1 MAPVRLVVLGP
12 EVACVPVVDEP
23 FWIGRD
29 PGCDL
34 CLWDLRISRKHARVA
49 RAHGEYVLTS
59 EGRHGVWVNGRRV
72 PLLPL
77 RHGDRIDL
85 MPPDTS
91 PAVTMR
97 FENDLEGT
105 YVPDPMSLSAVWLD
119 RERAANSSRSIP
131 GYDVEGPVDPARTD
145 VLKARKR
152 GLPGGGEAV
161 LRVFPAVPGG
171 PATDS
176 WLRLLTALAGATHPS
191 LVRVVEGGL
200 LPVEGGGRR
209 WIALEPAVG
218 RPASLRIPEGP
229 QAVVTVCRRA
239 RSLAAGLHLLHS
251 RGVVHGGVRPSN
263 LILRSDGS
271 AVLIGLGRTHVRRDG
286 AYELGGA
293 RGEGEYVAPEA
304 AVEGALPTP
313 PADVYALAALTQAM
327 ATGRAPFAG
336 DGVAAPRGPRLS
348 SDTATG
354 PLPAPLEDVLSR
366 ALSEDVTARPTAEDF
381 GQVLA
386 YVEATL
392 AKAVP

>member
-1 MAPVRLVVLGP
+1 MSPVRLVVLGV
-12 EVACVPVVDEP
+12 EAASVPVVDEP

-34 CLWDLRISRKHARVA
+34 CLWDLRISRKHVRLA

-59 EGRHGVWVNGRRV
+59 EGRHGVWVNGSRV

-85 MPPDTS
+85 TPPDSS
-91 PAVTMR
+91 PPVTLR
-97 FENDLEGT
+97 FENELEGT
-105 YVPDPMSLSAVWLD
+105 YVPDGSSLSAAWLD
-119 RERAANSSRSIP
+119 RERASNSSRSIP
-131 GYDVEGPVDPARTD
+131 GFDVVGPIDPARTD
-145 VLKARKR
+145 VLAARKR
-152 GLPGGGEAV
+152 GGGGEAV
-161 LRVFPAVPGG
+161 IRVFPAVPGG

-191 LVRVVEGGL
+191 LAHVLEGGL
-200 LPVEGGGRR
+200 LPVESGGRR
-209 WIALEPAVG
+209 WIALELVTG
-218 RPASLRIPEGP
+218 RPASVRISEGP
-229 QAVVTVCRRA
+229 QPLVTVCRRA
-239 RSLAAGLHLLHS
+239 RSIAAGLHLLHS
-251 RGVVHGGVRPSN
+251 RGVVHGGVCPSN
-263 LILRSDGS
+263 LILKVDGN

-286 AYELGGA
+286 AFRLAGA
-293 RGEGEYVAPEA
+293 SGEGAYVAPEA
-304 AVEGALPTP
+304 AVEGALATP
-313 PADVYALAALTQAM
+313 PADVYGLAALTQAM

-336 DGVAAPRGPRLS
+336 DGVTAPRGPRLS
-348 SDTATG
+348 SDIATG
-354 PLPAPLEDVLSR
+354 PLPAPLEDVLAR

>member
-1 MAPVRLVVLGP
+1 MSPVRLVVLGA
-12 EVACVPVVDEP
+12 EAACVPVVDEP

-34 CLWDLRISRKHARVA
+34 CLWDLRISRKHARLA
-49 RAHGEYVLTS
+49 RAHGEYVLSS
-59 EGRHGVWVNGRRV
+59 EGRHGVWVNGTRV
-72 PLLPL
+72 PFLPL

-85 MPPDTS
+85 MPPDSS
-91 PAVTMR
+91 PPVTLR
-97 FENDLEGT
+97 FENELEGSF
-105 YVPDPMSLSAVWLD
+105 VSDSASVSAAWLD

-131 GYDVEGPVDPARTD
+131 GYDIEGPLDPARTD
-145 VLKARKR
+145 VLKARHR
-152 GLPGGGEAV
+152 VSGAEAV
-161 LRVFPAVPGG
+161 LRVYPVVPGG

-191 LVRVVEGGL
+191 LVRVLEGGL

-209 WIALEPAVG
+209 WVALEFVAG
-218 RPASLRIPEGP
+218 RPASLRIAEGP
-229 QAVVTVCRRA
+229 KALVTVCRRA

-263 LILRSDGS
+263 LILKPDGG
-271 AVLIGLGRTHVRRDG
+271 AVLIGLGRTHIRRDG
-286 AYELGGA
+286 GFRLSGA
-293 RGEGEYVAPEA
+293 VGEGAYVAPEA
-304 AVEGALPTP
+304 AVEGALATP
-313 PADVYALAALTQAM
+313 PADVYGLAALTQAM

-336 DGVAAPRGPRLS
+336 DGVAAPLGPRLS
-348 SDTATG
+348 SDIASG
-354 PLPAPLEDVLSR
+354 PLPAPLEDVLAR

>member
-1 MAPVRLVVLGP
+1 MSPVRLVVLGP
-12 EVACVPVVDEP
+12 VPASVPVVDEP

-34 CLWDLRISRKHARVA
+34 CLWDLRISRKHARLG

-59 EGRHGVWVNGRRV
+59 EGRHGVWVNGSRV

-85 MPPDTS
+85 VPPDSS
-91 PAVTMR
+91 PPVALR

-105 YVPDPMSLSAVWLD
+105 YVPDTVSLSVAWLD

-131 GYDVEGPVDPARTD
+131 GYDVVGPIDPARTD
-145 VLKARKR
+145 VLLARR
-152 GLPGGGEAV
+152 REGGAEAM
-161 LRVFPAVPGG
+161 LRVFPTVPGG
-171 PATDS
+171 AATDS

-191 LVRVVEGGL
+191 LVRVLEGGL
-200 LPVEGGGRR
+200 LPVEGGARR
-209 WIALEPAVG
+209 WVALEFVAG
-218 RPASLRIPEGP
+218 RPASVRIAEGP
-229 QAVVTVCRRA
+229 QALVTVCRRA

-263 LILRSDGS
+263 LLLKPDGS

-286 AYELGGA
+286 GFGLAGA
-293 RGEGEYVAPEA
+293 PGEGAYVAPEA
-304 AVEGALPTP
+304 AVEGALATP
-313 PADVYALAALTQAM
+313 PADVYGLAALTQAM
-327 ATGRAPFAG
+327 ATGRAPFVG
-336 DGVAAPRGPRLS
+336 DGVTAPRGPRLA
-348 SDTATG
+348 SDSAEG
-354 PLPAPLEDVLSR
+354 PLPATLEDVLAR
-366 ALSEDVTARPTAEDF
+366 ALSDDVTARPTAEDF